1 MSERLR
7 VDPIAC
13 DGHGLC
19 AELVPELIRLDEWG
33 FPILSPEPVPPR
45 LARHVKRALAAC
57 PVLAL
62 RLERLQADRG
72 GAPGAVGKVREGA
85 GRNAPPTG
93 EGRVLRPQKTSRR

>member
-45 LARHVKRALAAC
+45 LARHVKRAIGAC

-62 RLERLQADRG
+62 RLERLEAGR
-72 GAPGAVGKVREGA
+72 GAPGAVRTGVREGA
-85 GRNAPPTG
+85 GRKSPPTE
-93 EGRVLRPQKTSRR
+93 EGRVLRPQRTSRR